1 VAGGL
6 NLPQGKGGRKA
17 LDAELNLV
25 PFIDLLS
32 CCISFLLIT
41 AVWTQLSRI
50 DVNQKGPS
58 SQGESTEV
66 PPEQLKLTVVV
77 DDSGYRLQAGADTL
91 LPIPKKDGNYDYATL
106 GQKLAE
112 VKKDHQDK
120 NDITIASD
128 DAVKYD
134 FIVQTMDQALGA
146 GFHDVS
152 LVDVG
157 QAAL

>member
-1 VAGGL
+1 MAA
-6 NLPQGKGGRKA
+6 PTGKGGRKA

-50 DVNQKGPS
+50 DVKQK
-58 SQGESTEV
+58 GESTAGTETQEV
-66 PPEQLKLTVVV
+66 KPELKLTVVV
-77 DDSGYRLQAGADTL
+77 DDTGYHLSAGEVQ
-91 LPIPKKDGNYDYATL
+91 LPIPKKEGNYDTATL
-106 GQKLAE
+106 ETKLKE
-112 VKKDHQDK
+112 LKRDHQDK
-120 NDITIASD
+120 NDVTIASD
-128 DAVKYD
+128 DTVKYD
-134 FIVQTMDQALGA
+134 FLVQTMDAALSS
-146 GFHDVS
+146 GFPDIA